1 MVVGRYGLHGTLAVK
16 AAVVVNSTEYG
27 SATIQNPVEMDAL
40 ARENRWMRG
49 YAMSRNARPLVVTY
63 SKRSAEDLIHPTI
76 LSLIQEK

>member
-16 AAVVVNSTEYG
+16 PAVVVNSTEYG

-49 YAMSRNARPLVVTY
+49 YAMSRNARPVC
-63 SKRSAEDLIHPTI
+63 I
-76 LSLIQEK
+76 